1 MSVRYGLL
9 ALLEREPMH
18 GYQLR
23 VEFER
28 STGLTWPLN
37 IGQVY
42 TTLSRLSRDG
52 LVEETDLAREPGKVV
67 YRLTEAG
74 RAELA
79 TWFATPVAPVEH
91 PRDELAIKV
100 ALALHTPGVDVPAVL
115 QTQRTAALRKLR
127 ELTRLK
133 AEAAEKA
140 DEAWLLVLDLMIFRT
155 ESEARWLDHSEA
167 RLARQPRTRPRSAP
181 SHKYVT
187 EQNHPSP
194 GASNTVNSGEGEQS

>member
-23 VEFER
+23 TEFER

-42 TTLSRLSRDG
+42 TTLARLTRDG
-52 LVEETDLAREPGKVV
+52 LVEETGLGEPGQVV

-74 RAELA
+74 RAELGS
-79 TWFATPVAPVEH
+79 WFATPVAPAEH

-100 ALALHTPGVDVPAVL
+100 ALAMHTPGVDVPAVL
-115 QTQRTAALRKLR
+115 QTQRTATLRKLR

-133 AEAAEKA
+133 VEADDKA
-140 DEAWLLVLDLMIFRT
+140 DESWLLVLDLMIFRA
-155 ESEARWLDHSEA
+155 EAETRWLDHSET
-167 RLARQPRTRPRSAP
+167 RLARTPRRPAPRAAPQPSAEP
-181 SHKYVT
+181 KAAR
-187 EQNHPSP
+187 Q
-194 GASNTVNSGEGEQS
+194 

>member
-42 TTLSRLSRDG
+42 TTLARLSRDG
-52 LVEETDLAREPGKVV
+52 LVEEADLAQEPGKVV
-67 YRLTEAG
+67 YRLTDAG

-79 TWFATPVAPVEH
+79 TWFATPVAPAEH
-91 PRDELAIKV
+91 PRDELAIKI
-100 ALALHTPGVDVPAVL
+100 ALALRTPGVDVPAVL
-115 QTQRTAALRKLR
+115 QTQRAATLRKLR

-133 AEAAEKA
+133 VEADEKA

-155 ESEARWLDHSEA
+155 ESEARWLDHSET
-167 RLARQPRTRPRSAP
+167 RLARMPRTTPRFAQPSADEPRS
-181 SHKYVT
+181 VRR
-187 EQNHPSP
+187 
-194 GASNTVNSGEGEQS
+194 

>member
-23 VEFER
+23 AEFEQ

-42 TTLSRLSRDG
+42 TTLSRLTRDG
-52 LVEETDLAREPGKVV
+52 LVEETDLAPEPGKVV

-74 RAELA
+74 RAELG
-79 TWFATPVAPVEH
+79 TWFAAPVAPADH
-91 PRDELAIKV
+91 PRDELAIKI
-100 ALALHTPGVDVPAVL
+100 ALAMHTPGVDVPAVL
-115 QTQRTAALRKLR
+115 QTQRAATLRKLR

-133 AEAAEKA
+133 AEAEDKG

-155 ESEARWLDHSEA
+155 ESESRWLDHSEA
-167 RLARQPRTRPRSAP
+167 RLARTSRRPAPRATPQPADEPKSAR
-181 SHKYVT
+181 
-187 EQNHPSP
+187 Q
-194 GASNTVNSGEGEQS
+194 

>member
-9 ALLEREPMH
+9 ALLGREPMH

-23 VEFER
+23 TEFER

-42 TTLSRLSRDG
+42 TTLSRLNRDG
-52 LVEETDLAREPGKVV
+52 LVEETDLAEEPGKVV
-67 YRLTEAG
+67 YRITDAG
-74 RAELA
+74 RAELT
-79 TWFATPVAPVEH
+79 TWFATPVAPADH

-115 QTQRTAALRKLR
+115 QAQRTATLRKLR

-133 AEAAEKA
+133 TKA
-140 DEAWLLVLDLMIFRT
+140 DDSADDAWPLVLDLMIFRT

-167 RLARQPRTRPRSAP
+167 RLARTPRRAPQPRQAAAD
-181 SHKYVT
+181 
-187 EQNHPSP
+187 SP
-194 GASNTVNSGEGEQS
+194 KTARR